1 MKKTLVWD
9 LPTRLFHWLLVI
21 SIIGQYA
28 TAEWLDNAVQWH
40 FYLGYFTLFLIV
52 FRLMWGIFGTKYA
65 QFNSFVKGPSAVFEY
80 LTSLFKRNTP
90 PAAGHNALG
99 GWFVLIML
107 ILVGAQAVSGL
118 FLTDDI
124 FLDGPFRAMA
134 NEDTLAIM
142 NTIHHW
148 AFEILLYVIA
158 MHILAMVFY
167 TGYKKQKLV
176 PAMLHGKK
184 EGLSNE
190 GIASS
195 LLLRALIIAIVAA
208 GIVYV
213 AIEIVPP
220 SPDIG
225 EVYY

>member
-1 MKKTLVWD
+1 
-9 LPTRLFHWLLVI
+9 
-21 SIIGQYA
+21 
-28 TAEWLDNAVQWH
+28 
-40 FYLGYFTLFLIV
+40 
-52 FRLMWGIFGTKYA
+52 
-65 QFNSFVKGPSAVFEY
+65 
-80 LTSLFKRNTP
+80 
-90 PAAGHNALG
+90 
-99 GWFVLIML
+99 
-107 ILVGAQAVSGL
+107 
-118 FLTDDI
+118 
-124 FLDGPFRAMA
+124 
-134 NEDTLAIM
+134 
-142 NTIHHW
+142 
-148 AFEILLYVIA
+148 
-158 MHILAMVFY
+158 MVFY